1 MKETTIRQIHARQVF
16 SGRGHPAVEATV
28 VTENGAVGTA
38 QCTAGMSIGTH
49 EIHFEYDG
57 GSKWRGMGVSNA
69 VKAVNEVIA
78 PALTGM
84 DAARQFEIDHTMIH
98 LGGPDAKLRL
108 GGNAVGAVSAAVL
121 KAASVALNIPLY
133 QHIGGAR
140 AVTLPCAAFGAVTGS
155 NRYSSGIAAATK
167 PTYSF
172 IAYDFPTFSEACYA
186 LWRVATKWDVFV
198 QNKWGFKNSRQP
210 SDDYTCA
217 GFVCIP
223 PGIIESD
230 RVIWENMADMIAH
243 CGYEGRMGFQIDMAA
258 DTYYE
263 KETKTYFGLFNSIR
277 RSRDEQIGMCVEMAQ
292 KYPFVIM
299 EDPLNENDF
308 EGHAILAEKTGIQI
322 VGDDLF
328 STNEER
334 VRYGIEQGSCN
345 TVLLKVNQ
353 IGTITES
360 LEMIELANQ
369 NGYGVMPCSSR
380 GENIDICDYSV
391 GINAT
396 TIRESCFGT
405 PANRFLQIERE
416 LGSRARFAGKS
427 GLKGAKFHGEE
438 SGAHV

>member
-1 MKETTIRQIHARQVF
+1 MKGTIIRQVYARQVF

-57 GSKWRGMGVSNA
+57 GTKWRGVGVMNA
-69 VKAVNEVIA
+69 VHAVNEQIA
-78 PALTGM
+78 PALLGM
-84 DAARQFEIDHTMIH
+84 DATRQFEIDHTMIN
-98 LGGPDAKLRL
+98 LGGPGAKLRL

-121 KAASVALNIPLY
+121 KAASEALHIPLY

-155 NRYSSGIAAATK
+155 NRYSAGIAAATK

-186 LWRVATKWDVFV
+186 LWRVATRWDTFV
-198 QNKWGFKNSRQP
+198 QNRWGFKNSRQP
-210 SDDYTCA
+210 SDFYTCT

-223 PGIIESD
+223 PGVVESD
-230 RVIWENMADMIAH
+230 REIWDHMAEMIAQ
-243 CGYEGRMGFQIDMAA
+243 CGYEGKMGFQVDMAA

-263 KETKTYFGLFNSIR
+263 KDTDTYFGLFNSIR
-277 RSRDEQIGMCVEMAQ
+277 RSRDEQIGMCEEMARE
-292 KYPFVIM
+292 YPFVIM

-328 STNEER
+328 STNTER
-334 VRYGIEQGSCN
+334 VLCGIRQKSCN

-369 NGYGVMPCSSR
+369 CGYGVMPCSSR
-380 GENIDICDYSV
+380 GESIDICDYSV

-416 LGSRARFAGKS
+416 LGSRARFAGKR
-427 GLKGAKFHGEE
+427 GLKGARFHSEE
-438 SGAHV
+438 SGVSI